1 MKIGDLVTLRDEL
14 YIVLAV
20 NPTMVQVFH
29 IKTNTKTFFP
39 EHWLEAV

>member
-14 YIVLAV
+14 YIILAV

-39 EHWLEAV
+39 EHWLEAA

>member
-1 MKIGDLVTLRDEL
+1 MKVGDLVTLRDEL

-20 NPTMVQVFH
+20 NPIMVQVFH

-39 EHWLEAV
+39 EHWLEAA